1 VDGVSPYGFPEAYA
15 VGVIVQK
22 FGGSSVADA
31 AKIRH
36 CASRIAEAKR
46 QGHDV
51 AVVVS
56 ARGDTTDDLL
66 AMAAEITDAPDKRE
80 MDQLLA
86 TGEQISISLMSMA
99 LKTMGL
105 DAVSLTG
112 GQCGIRT
119 DGSHTRARIVD
130 VDPVRMESAFKA
142 GKIPVV
148 AGFQGVCETGD
159 VTTLGR
165 GGSDTTAVALAAAL
179 KADECQIFTD
189 VDGVYTADPRIV
201 PHAYLKEV
209 ISYDEMMEAASQGA
223 KVMHLRAV
231 ELGKKAGVPIRVLHS
246 LRHGRGTLITDD
258 VTSMETQRA
267 VSSVALKTDMG
278 RVTLAGL
285 PNQPGL
291 QRRIFDRIA
300 AAGIS
305 IDDII
310 QTEALG
316 RGGNGGA
323 DAGQA
328 FAQTHADTPTSG
340 LCNIV
345 FTLDKTDLA
354 DVRPLIEKVLEE
366 IGQGRLHVD
375 LGLAKVS
382 AVGVGMQ
389 SQPGVAAKMF
399 KALAEVG
406 IRIANITTSEIKISC
421 IVDEADGKT
430 GLRAVHD
437 AFELGTP
444 VVTTARTGA
453 KVG

>member
-1 VDGVSPYGFPEAYA
+1 MA
-15 VGVIVQK
+15 VIVQK

-31 AKIRH
+31 AKLRH
-36 CASRIAEAKR
+36 CASRVAECRR

-66 AMAAEITDAPDKRE
+66 ALAAEVSDTPDKRE

-86 TGEQISISLMSMA
+86 TGEQISISLMSMT
-99 LKTMGL
+99 LKSMGL
-105 DAVSLTG
+105 DATSLTG
-112 GQCGIRT
+112 AQCGIRT
-119 DGSHTRARIVD
+119 DQSHTRARITG
-130 VDPVRMESAFKA
+130 VDPARMMTEFAA
-142 GKIPVV
+142 GRVPVV
-148 AGFQGVCETGD
+148 AGFQGVCESGD

-165 GGSDTTAVALAAAL
+165 GGSDTTAVALAASL

-201 PHAYLKEV
+201 PHAHLKET

-231 ELGKKAGVPIRVLHS
+231 ELGKKSGVPIRVLHS

-258 VTSMETQRA
+258 ARSMETQRA
-267 VSSVALKTDMG
+267 VSSVALKTDIG
-278 RVTLAGL
+278 RVTLAAL

-310 QTEALG
+310 QTEALAG
-316 RGGNGGA
+316 GGNGGGE
-323 DAGQA
+323 AGQT
-328 FAQTHADTPTSG
+328 FAQTRADAPTTG

-354 DVRPLIEKVLEE
+354 DVRPLIERVLEE
-366 IGQGRLHVD
+366 LGQGRIHVD

-389 SQPGVAAKMF
+389 SQPGVAARMF
-399 KALAEVG
+399 RALADAG

-421 IVDEADGKT
+421 IVDEGDGKT

-437 AFELGTP
+437 AFELGAP
-444 VVTTARTGA
+444 VVAGA
-453 KVG
+453 HRRAPVG

>member
-1 VDGVSPYGFPEAYA
+1 M
-15 VGVIVQK
+15 GVIVQK

-36 CASRIAEAKR
+36 CASRIAEAR
-46 QGHDV
+46 RRGDHI

-66 AMAAEITDAPDKRE
+66 AMAAEISETPDKRE

-99 LKTMGL
+99 LKTMGF
-105 DAVSLTG
+105 DAISLTG
-112 GQCGIRT
+112 SQCGIRT
-119 DGSHTRARIVD
+119 DGSHTRARITA
-130 VDPVRMESAFKA
+130 VDPARMEREFAA
-142 GKIPVV
+142 GRVPVV
-148 AGFQGVCETGD
+148 AGFQGVAESGD

-201 PHAYLKEV
+201 PHAHLKET

-310 QTEALG
+310 QTETLA
-316 RGGNGGA
+316 GGGSGGET
-323 DAGQA
+323 GQA
-328 FAQTHADTPTSG
+328 FAQTHADAPTTG

-366 IGQGRLHVD
+366 IGQGRIHVD
-375 LGLAKVS
+375 LGLSKVS

-399 KALAEVG
+399 KALAEAG

-444 VVTTARTGA
+444 VVPAARLKTP
-453 KVG
+453 VS